1 MMRFKVKTI
10 LITLAVVLGM
20 TAFSFPASA
29 NVSADEYSVNDS
41 VESKTPL
48 TPSGNMTTVD
58 DVHQVND
65 KDEVEDKQFITVET
79 KNGNTFYIIIDRSGD
94 QENVYFL
101 NAVDEADL
109 MALMEDEQ
117 KAALTACTCTVKCE
131 LGSVNADCAV
141 CSKNKDNCIATTTA
155 TPAPAE
161 KDKQQSENKQNNT
174 TPLIGLI
181 FLVLLGGGGVF
192 YWFNIR
198 NKKSSTKGTTDPAD
212 LYEDDDEDYET
223 ESEDTEVETDS
234 EQDYEIE
241 DDDSDIADNEISDE
255 ESEELDE

>member
-1 MMRFKVKTI
+1 MRFKVKTI
-10 LITLAVVLGM
+10 LITLAIVLGM
-20 TAFSFPASA
+20 TAFSFPVSA

-41 VESKTPL
+41 VESKSPL

-58 DVHQVND
+58 DVHQVNN

-117 KAALTACTCTVKCE
+117 KAALTATCTCTAKCE
-131 LGSVNADCAV
+131 LGSVNENCAV
-141 CSKNKDNCIATTTA
+141 CSKNKDNCIATATA
-155 TPAPAE
+155 TPAPTE
-161 KDKQQSENKQNNT
+161 KDKQQPENKQNNT
-174 TPLIGLI
+174 MPLVGLI
-181 FLVLLGGGGVF
+181 LIVLLGGGGAF
-192 YWFNIR
+192 YWFNIK

-212 LYEDDDEDYET
+212 LYDEDEEDYET

-241 DDDSDIADNEISDE
+241 DDDGDIEDSEISDE

>member
-1 MMRFKVKTI
+1 MKFKVKSI
-10 LITLAVVLGM
+10 LFTLAVVLGM
-20 TAFSFPASA
+20 TAFSFPVSA
-29 NVSADEYSVNDS
+29 NVSVDEEISVNDS

-58 DVHQVND
+58 DVRQIND
-65 KDEVEDKQFITVET
+65 ADTVEDKQFITVQS

-117 KAALTACTCTVKCE
+117 KAAVTATCTCTAKCE

-141 CSKNKDNCIATTTA
+141 CSKNKDNCTGAVTA
-155 TPAPAE
+155 APTPAE
-161 KDKQQSENKQNNT
+161 KSKDKEQSEQKQNNA
-174 TPLIGLI
+174 TPIIGLV
-181 FLVLLGGGGVF
+181 LLALLGGGAAF

-198 NKKSSTKGTTDPAD
+198 NKKTSTKGTTNPAD
-212 LYEDDDEDYET
+212 LYEEDDDDYEIK
-223 ESEDTEVETDS
+223 SEDTEVETDS
-234 EQDYEIE
+234 EQDYETE
-241 DDDSDIADNEISDE
+241 DSDIETDIDDK
-255 ESEELDE
+255 ESEEQDE

>member
-1 MMRFKVKTI
+1 MRFKVKTI

-20 TAFSFPASA
+20 TAFSFPVSA

-41 VESKTPL
+41 VESKAPL

-101 NAVDEADL
+101 NAVDESDL

-117 KAALTACTCTVKCE
+117 IAAVTATCTCTTKCE
-131 LGSVNADCAV
+131 IGSVNTACAV
-141 CSKNKDNCIATTTA
+141 CSKNKDNCIATA
-155 TPAPAE
+155 TPAPTE
-161 KDKQQSENKQNNT
+161 KDKQQPENKQNNT
-174 TPLIGLI
+174 MPLIGLI
-181 FLVLLGGGGVF
+181 LIVLLGGGGAF
-192 YWFNIR
+192 YWFNIK
-198 NKKSSTKGTTDPAD
+198 NKKSSTKGTTDPSD
-212 LYEDDDEDYET
+212 LYEEDDEDYET
-223 ESEDTEVETDS
+223 ERDNAEVEMDS

-241 DDDSDIADNEISDE
+241 DDDSDIVDGEISDE

>member
-1 MMRFKVKTI
+1 MRFKVKTI

-20 TAFSFPASA
+20 TAFSFPVSA

-41 VESKTPL
+41 IESKTPL

-58 DVHQVND
+58 DVHQVNN

-109 MALMEDEQ
+109 MALMEDKQ

-141 CSKNKDNCIATTTA
+141 CSKNKDNCIATATA
-155 TPAPAE
+155 TPAPTE
-161 KDKQQSENKQNNT
+161 KDKQQSENKQKNT

-181 FLVLLGGGGVF
+181 LLVLLGSGGAF

-212 LYEDDDEDYET
+212 LYEEDDEDYET
-223 ESEDTEVETDS
+223 ESEDTEVETNS

-241 DDDSDIADNEISDE
+241 DDDSEISDE

>member
-1 MMRFKVKTI
+1 MRFKAKPI

-20 TAFSFPASA
+20 TAFSFPVFA
-29 NVSADEYSVNDS
+29 NVSVDEEISVNDN

-58 DVHQVND
+58 DVRQIND
-65 KDEVEDKQFITVET
+65 ADTVEDKQFITVQS
-79 KNGNTFYIIIDRSGD
+79 KNGSTFYIIIDRSGD

-101 NAVDEADL
+101 NTVDEADL

-117 KAALTACTCTVKCE
+117 KAAVTATCTCTAKCE

-141 CSKNKDNCIATTTA
+141 CSKNKDNCTGTVMA
-155 TPAPAE
+155 TPTPAE
-161 KDKQQSENKQNNT
+161 KSEDKEQSGQKQNNA
-174 TPLIGLI
+174 TPIIGLV
-181 FLVLLGGGGVF
+181 LLALLGGGGAF

-198 NKKSSTKGTTDPAD
+198 NKKTSTKGTTNPAD
-212 LYEDDDEDYET
+212 LYEEDDEDYEI

-234 EQDYEIE
+234 EQDYETE
-241 DDDSDIADNEISDE
+241 DSDIETDIDDK
-255 ESEELDE
+255 ESEEQDE

>member
-1 MMRFKVKTI
+1 MRFKVKSI

-20 TAFSFPASA
+20 TAFSFPVSA

-58 DVHQVND
+58 DVRQVND
-65 KDEVEDKQFITVET
+65 KDEIEDKQFITVQS

-94 QENVYFL
+94 TENVYFL

-117 KAALTACTCTVKCE
+117 KAAVTATCTCTTKCE
-131 LGSVNADCAV
+131 LGNVNADCAV
-141 CSKNKDNCIATTTA
+141 CSKNKDNCIATATA
-155 TPAPAE
+155 SPAPDKKEE
-161 KDKQQSENKQNNT
+161 KQPEKKQNNT
-174 TPLIGLI
+174 TPIIGLV
-181 FLVLLGGGGVF
+181 LLALLGGGGAF

-198 NKKSSTKGTTDPAD
+198 NKKTSTKGTTDPAD
-212 LYEDDDEDYET
+212 LYEEDDEDYET
-223 ESEDTEVETDS
+223 ESEDSETDS
-234 EQDYEIE
+234 ESDYEIE
-241 DDDSDIADNEISDE
+241 DEDSDIEISDE
-255 ESEELDE
+255 ESEEHDE